1 MRKVVLVLL
10 VICCFGGWALAEEA
24 GFSNLI
30 YGVVQGTKD
39 LKAVYSQPV
48 RVDYKK
54 APWLS
59 LALLPQ
65 VSLTS
70 RSLLLRHL

>member
-30 YGVVQGTKD
+30 YGVVKEQKT
-39 LKAVYSQPV
+39 
-48 RVDYKK
+48 
-54 APWLS
+54 
-59 LALLPQ
+59 
-65 VSLTS
+65 
-70 RSLLLRHL
+70 